1 MYMYLY
7 KRVFLRFTSS
17 CQNYIPTFI
26 SLHLCHDTMC
36 QECAACKLFV
46 LIDKVNTQSTC
57 KIKSMKTV
65 ANYSSVESI

>member
-17 CQNYIPTFI
+17 CQNYTPTFI

>member
-17 CQNYIPTFI
+17 FQNYTPIFI
-26 SLHLCHDTMC
+26 SQHFCHDTMC

-46 LIDKVNTQSTC
+46 LIDKVNTQSMR

-65 ANYSSVESI
+65 ANYSTVESV

>member
-7 KRVFLRFTSS
+7 KRVFLRFNSS
-17 CQNYIPTFI
+17 FQNYTPTFI
-26 SLHLCHDTMC
+26 SQHFCHDTMC

-46 LIDKVNTQSTC
+46 LIDKVNTQSMR

-65 ANYSSVESI
+65 ANYSSVKSV